1 MTTRT
6 RKHTAIAWLAGLQV
20 PAHWQET
27 KVKYLAN
34 ELRAGETITGEA
46 IQEEGSYPVYGGNGL
61 RGYSDSTTHSG
72 TYVLI
77 GRQGALCGNVH
88 VVSGDFWA
96 SEHAIVAEAAQDV
109 DHRWLAYLLRVMDL
123 GQYSQTVAQPGIGT
137 AQVKAVPAPVP
148 PIAEQRA
155 IANFL
160 AGETAQI
167 DTLIEEQQRLIGMLV
182 ERRVAAVATALD
194 SLGARQTRLK
204 HLASVQSGVTLSGE
218 GDPDDPE
225 WPYLRVANV
234 QAGHVDL
241 TEVKMLRLPAI
252 QAEAAMLRPGD
263 ILMTE
268 GGDIDKLGRGAV
280 WHGSIPDMIHQN
292 HIFAVR
298 PSRQLEGRFLEY
310 WLDGPTAR
318 LYFRTTAKKTTN
330 LAAINKWI
338 LGNLPIAL
346 PTISEQLRIA
356 DALDA
361 QTATIDLLIAETE
374 RFIELSQERRSALI
388 TAAVTGQIDVRGK
401 VA

>member
-1 MTTRT
+1 MRRVVTFRNGADY
-6 RKHTAIAWLAGLQV
+6 KAV
-20 PAHWQET
+20 E
-27 KVKYLAN
+27 V
-34 ELRAGETITGEA
+34 
-46 IQEEGSYPVYGGNGL
+46 EEGGYPVYGSGGAFRRASSYL
-61 RGYSDSTTHSG
+61 HDGTSVLFGRKGTIDRPLLVRGKFWTVDTMFFTELGSAIEPRFLHYYGSTIPYGFYSTSTAVPSMTQ
-72 TYVLI
+72 V
-77 GRQGALCGNVH
+77 
-88 VVSGDFWA
+88 
-96 SEHAIVAEAAQDV
+96 
-109 DHRWLAYLLRVMDL
+109 DL
-123 GQYSQTVAQPGIGT
+123 GGHRMPL
-137 AQVKAVPAPVP
+137 P
-148 PIAEQRA
+148 PLAEQCA
-155 IANFL
+155 IADYL
-160 AGETAQI
+160 DRETAQI
-167 DTLIEEQQRLIGMLV
+167 DTLIEEQQRLVDLLQ
-182 ERRVAAVATALD
+182 ERRVTTFATALD
-194 SLGARQTRLK
+194 ALGAPQTRLK

-263 ILMTE
+263 VLMTE

-330 LAAINKWI
+330 LTAINKWI

-361 QTATIDLLIAETE
+361 QTATIDLLISETE
-374 RFIELSQERRSALI
+374 RFIELSQERCSALI

>member
-1 MTTRT
+1 MQGPP
-6 RKHTAIAWLAGLQV
+6 WLPRL
-20 PAHWQET
+20 PPHWRVVQMRRVVTFRNGADYKAVE
-27 KVKYLAN
+27 V
-34 ELRAGETITGEA
+34 
-46 IQEEGSYPVYGGNGL
+46 EEGGYPVYGSGGAFRRASSYL
-61 RGYSDSTTHSG
+61 HDGTSVLFGRKGTIDRPLLVRGKFWTVDTMFFTELGSAIEPRFLHYYGSTIPYGFYSTSTAVPSMTQ
-72 TYVLI
+72 V
-77 GRQGALCGNVH
+77 
-88 VVSGDFWA
+88 
-96 SEHAIVAEAAQDV
+96 
-109 DHRWLAYLLRVMDL
+109 DL
-123 GQYSQTVAQPGIGT
+123 GGHRMPL
-137 AQVKAVPAPVP
+137 P
-148 PIAEQRA
+148 PLAEQCA
-155 IANFL
+155 IADYL
-160 AGETAQI
+160 DRETAQI
-167 DTLIEEQQRLIGMLV
+167 DTLIEEQQRLVDLLQ
-182 ERRVAAVATALD
+182 ERRVTTFATALD
-194 SLGARQTRLK
+194 ALGAPQTRLK

-263 ILMTE
+263 VLMTE

-330 LAAINKWI
+330 LTAINKWI

-361 QTATIDLLIAETE
+361 QTATIDLLISETE
-374 RFIELSQERRSALI
+374 RFIELSQERCSALI